1 MAKSSMTAVKSPPA
15 QSQAQPSSSAGSF
28 DADTSGLLDV
38 AVDFERRRGRG
49 AQSNA
54 SGRYEPLARIAF
66 DDGWRSLDELPAFKT
81 EVQVDSTRKIITRN
95 QSPDI
100 GFDRSINPYRG
111 CEHGCVY
118 CFARP
123 THAYL
128 GLSPGLDF
136 ESRLFVKPEAAEL
149 LEKELA
155 HPKYSPR
162 VIAIGT
168 NTDPYQPIERRY
180 KVMRRIL
187 EVLERTNHPVGIV
200 TKSALVLRD
209 LDILANMAQRN
220 LVRVALSVT
229 TLDPELARKME
240 PRAAT
245 PMRRLETLRRLSQAG
260 VPTTVMVAPIIPA
273 INDMDIERILEAA
286 KMAGVQSAGYVLL
299 RLPLE
304 VRDLF
309 QEWVRT
315 NYPDRAEKVFKIIR
329 ETQGGK
335 DYDSKW
341 FTRQRGTGPYAWLI
355 GRRFQM
361 AAEKLGLNERRWSLD
376 TSRFTPPRPGEDQ
389 LQLFA

>member
-66 DDGWRSLDELPAFKT
+66 DDGWRSLDELPTFKT